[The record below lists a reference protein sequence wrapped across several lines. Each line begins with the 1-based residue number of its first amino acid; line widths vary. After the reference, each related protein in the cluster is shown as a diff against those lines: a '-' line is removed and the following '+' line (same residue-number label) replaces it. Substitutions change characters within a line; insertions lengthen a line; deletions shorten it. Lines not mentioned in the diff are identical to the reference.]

1 MTEKIILINS
11 MNKSDLKNLTKTQL
25 INLILKKNS
34 EIKVLEQQN
43 AKPIPKP
50 RTTKPVPLPRKRV
63 KQMVQDYEDKIIL
76 PPLEF
81 IDDYKP
87 VPLPRIKKPV
97 PLPRTRIKEVAKAL
111 KGYTKSF
118 EINIKNNKDPLAQL
132 QNTRKSIEN
141 HITSLIRSMKGL
153 KFVETLKVTF
163 KKTVNDKTIYKT
175 AYFNSKPQ
183 IIINNIEIPKSLQ
196 LSKQKILNMI
206 AQWISEGSGWT
217 IESVDNNYLNIV
229 QYQPMKGSS
238 YIELPQELKHHRKG
252 LINMKNKDNE
262 CFRWCHI
269 RYLNPQDVHPE
280 RIKKID
286 KEYINQLDY
295 SEIEFPVTTKK
306 YNKIEKQNEININ
319 VFGYENK
326 QPYPI
331 YISKE
336 KYEKHME
343 LLLITEDENKHYVL
357 IKDFNR
363 FMYNQTKHEHKKHFC
378 MYCLQCFS
386 SKEVLNNHKNN
397 CIQVNG
403 EQAIKMPDKNNNTL
417 KFNNFH
423 KQRPIPFVIYA
434 DFEAIT
440 EKIPGCQPNN
450 NKSFTDAYQKHTDC
464 GFGYKVVCCYDD
476 KYSQPL
482 KIYRG
487 EKAVYTFLE
496 YMLDE
501 VKYCKKIV
509 KQKFNKPLKMTKED
523 EDKFK
528 IADECH
534 ICNNKYTDEDIRV
547 RDHCHI
553 TGKYRGSA
561 HQECNLKL
569 IVNLEELK
577 IPVIFH
583 NLRGYDSHFIMQ
595 EIGAI
600 VKDYEYKNNKGQK
613 CQMNINAIPN
623 NMEKYM
629 AFMLGKHLTF
639 IDSFQFMMSSLEKLV
654 TNITKCGKCNTCKPD
669 KCMKL
674 DINYKNKTLQHKTS
688 FPCNECKNC
697 KNIDEDCINPKYDK
711 LKYTSK
717 MFKDKKLNLM
727 ARKGVYPYDYMDSF
741 EKFNSPIPQKEEF
754 FSILNNKHIS
764 NEDYEHAKN
773 IWNTFNLKNMGE
785 YHDLYLKSDILL
797 LADVFENFRKTCL
810 EYYKLDPCHYFTSP
824 GLSWDAMLKMTDIKL
839 ELMTDIDMFQFIEK
853 GLRGGISYITNR
865 YSKANNK
872 YMKDYN
878 KDKPSKYI
886 MYLDANNLYGWAMSQ
901 YLPTGGFKW
910 LKKNKI
916 DNLDL
921 GKYNE
926 QSKKGLILEV
936 DLEYPNE
943 LHDIHNDYP
952 LAPEKVK
959 VTENMLSNYCKRI
972 ADKYSISTGLVHK
985 LIPTLSNKK
994 KYVLHYRN
1002 LQLYINIGLKVSK
1015 VHRVLEFDQSPWLK
1029 QYIDYNTEK
1038 RKNAKND
1045 FEKDFFKLMNNSV
1058 FGKTMENIRKRVD
1071 VRLVTDEKKLLKLAS
1086 KPTYVS
1092 SKIFNE
1098 NLVAVHKIKE
1108 TLTLNR
1114 PAYVGMCILDLS
1126 KTLMYDF
1133 HYNYIKSKYGKK
1145 AKLLFTDTDSLTYE
1159 IEANDVYKDFFKDKD
1174 KFDNSDYPEYSPL
1187 FYKKNKKVIGKL
1199 KDEAA
1204 GIPIN
1209 EFVGLRSKMYSY
1221 MKDNQKG
1228 GKTAKGI
1235 KKNVIKNNIIH
1246 DDYKE
1251 TLFNNE
1257 QMYHK
1262 MKTIRSENHQL
1273 GSYELNKVS
1282 LSCFDDK
1289 RYIHEDGIK
1298 SYAYGHKN
1306 IF

>member
-1 MTEKIILINS
+1 MEKIISNIN
-11 MNKSDLKNLTKTQL
+11 MNKFSLKSTINDFTK
-25 INLILKKNS
+25 
-34 EIKVLEQQN
+34 
-43 AKPIPKP
+43 A
-50 RTTKPVPLPRKRV
+50 
-63 KQMVQDYEDKIIL
+63 
-76 PPLEF
+76 
-81 IDDYKP
+81 
-87 VPLPRIKKPV
+87 RIKQLKEMGIQP
-97 PLPRTRIKEVAKAL
+97 TKSQIKKIRESITQTIKSYRQEFKKSPKKDIIQMKLSEKSEEVRQKRKIKINEKAKAL

-118 EINIKNNKDPLAQL
+118 EIGIKNNKDPLKQL
-132 QNTRKSIEN
+132 QSTRIGIKANIESI
-141 HITSLIRSMKGL
+141 LKSMKGL
-153 KFVETLKVTF
+153 KFVENLKVTF
-163 KKTVNDKTIYKT
+163 KKNSKNEIITKT
-175 AYFNSKPQ
+175 AYFNSKPKT
-183 IIINNIEIPKSLQ
+183 IINKTQITEELQ
-196 LSKQKILNMI
+196 SSKHEILNI
-206 AQWISEGSGWT
+206 TAQWISEGSGWT
-217 IESVDNNYLNIV
+217 IESVDNHYLNIV
-229 QYQPMKGSS
+229 QYEPMKGSS
-238 YIELPQELKHHRKG
+238 YIELPQELNNPKKG
-252 LINMKNKDNE
+252 LINLKNNDNE

-269 RYLNPQDVHPE
+269 RYLNPQDKNPQ
-280 RIKKID
+280 RIKKSD
-286 KEYINQLDY
+286 KEFIKKLDY
-295 SEIEFPVTTKK
+295 SGIEFPVATKQ

-336 KYEKHME
+336 KYEKHLE

-363 FMYNQTKHEHKKHFC
+363 FMFNQTKHEHRKHFC

-386 SKEVLNNHKNN
+386 SEEVLKNHKNN

-423 KQRPIPFVIYA
+423 KQQPVPFVIYA

-440 EKIPGCQPNN
+440 EKISGCRPNN
-450 NKSFTDAYQKHTDC
+450 NKSFTEAYQKHTDC

-476 KYSQPL
+476 KYTQPM

-501 VKYCKKIV
+501 VKYCKRIIK
-509 KQKFNKPLKMTKED
+509 KEFNKPLNMTKEN
-523 EDKFK
+523 EEEFQKAEK
-528 IADECH
+528 CH
-534 ICNNKYTDEDIRV
+534 ICNKKYSDKDIRV

-561 HQECNLKL
+561 HQECNLQLKL
-569 IVNLEELK
+569 NPEKVK

-600 VKDYEYKNNKGQK
+600 VKDYEYTNKDGKK

-629 AFMLGKHLTF
+629 AFMLGNHLTF
-639 IDSFQFMMSSLEKLV
+639 LDSFQFMSSSLEKLV
-654 TNITKCGKCNTCKPD
+654 GN
-669 KCMKL
+669 L
-674 DINYKNKTLQHKTS
+674 
-688 FPCNECKNC
+688 
-697 KNIDEDCINPKYDK
+697 PKES

-717 MFKDKKLNLM
+717 IFKGTKFDLM
-727 ARKGVYPYDYMDSF
+727 VRKGVYPYDYMDSF
-741 EKFNSPIPQKEEF
+741 DKFNSPLPKKEEF
-754 FSILNNKHIS
+754 YSILNNEHIS
-764 NEDYEHAKN
+764 DENYKHAQN
-773 IWNTFNLKNMGE
+773 VWNTFNLKNMGE
-785 YHDLYLKSDILL
+785 YHDLYLQSDILL
-797 LADVFENFRKTCL
+797 LTDVFENFRKTCL

-839 ELMTDIDMFQFIEK
+839 ELMTDVDMFQFIEK
-853 GLRGGISYITNR
+853 GLRGGISYIANR
-865 YSKANNK
+865 YGKANNK
-872 YMKDYN
+872 YMKDYK

-886 MYLDANNLYGWAMSQ
+886 MDLDANNLYGWAMSQ

-910 LKKNKI
+910 LKQNKI

-921 GKYNE
+921 KKYDKEN
-926 QSKKGLILEV
+926 KKGIILEV
-936 DLEYPNE
+936 DLEYPE
-943 LHDIHNDYP
+943 KLHDLHNDYP

-959 VTENMLSNYCKRI
+959 VTDNMLSNYCKKI
-972 ADKYSISTGLVHK
+972 ADKYNISTGLVYK
-985 LIPTLSNKK
+985 LIPTLNKK
-994 KYVLHYRN
+994 EKYVLHYRN
-1002 LQLYINIGLKVSK
+1002 LQLYIDLGLKLTK
-1015 VHRVLEFDQSPWLK
+1015 IHRVLEFDQSPWLK

-1071 VRLVTDEKKLLKLAS
+1071 VRLVTDEKKLLKLTS

-1133 HYNYIKSKYGKK
+1133 HYKYIKEKYGQK

-1159 IEANDVYKDFFKDKD
+1159 IEAKDVYKDFFKDKD
-1174 KFDNSDYPEYSPL
+1174 KFDNSDYPEYSPF
-1187 FYKKNKKVIGKL
+1187 FYKENKKVIGKF

-1204 GIPIN
+1204 GIPII
-1209 EFVGLRSKMYSY
+1209 EFIGLRSKMYSY
-1221 MKDNQKG
+1221 IKDNQKG

-1251 TLFNNE
+1251 TLFNNK

-1289 RYIHEDGIK
+1289 RYIHNNGID
-1298 SYAYGHKN
+1298 SYAYGHNN
-1306 IF
+1306 ISFYV

>member
-1 MTEKIILINS
+1 
-11 MNKSDLKNLTKTQL
+11 
-25 INLILKKNS
+25 
-34 EIKVLEQQN
+34 
-43 AKPIPKP
+43 
-50 RTTKPVPLPRKRV
+50 
-63 KQMVQDYEDKIIL
+63 
-76 PPLEF
+76 
-81 IDDYKP
+81 
-87 VPLPRIKKPV
+87 
-97 PLPRTRIKEVAKAL
+97 
-111 KGYTKSF
+111 
-118 EINIKNNKDPLAQL
+118 
-132 QNTRKSIEN
+132 
-141 HITSLIRSMKGL
+141 
-153 KFVETLKVTF
+153 
-163 KKTVNDKTIYKT
+163 
-175 AYFNSKPQ
+175 
-183 IIINNIEIPKSLQ
+183 
-196 LSKQKILNMI
+196 
-206 AQWISEGSGWT
+206 
-217 IESVDNNYLNIV
+217 
-229 QYQPMKGSS
+229 MKGSS
-238 YIELPQELKHHRKG
+238 YIELPQELRHHRKG
-252 LINMKNKDNE
+252 LINMKNEDNE

-269 RYLNPQDVHPE
+269 RYLNPQDKNPQ
-280 RIKKID
+280 RIKKSD
-286 KEYINQLDY
+286 KEFIKKLDY
-295 SEIEFPVTTKK
+295 SGIEFPVATKQ

-331 YISKE
+331 FVSKE
-336 KYEKHME
+336 KYERQMN

-363 FMYNQTKHEHKKHFC
+363 FMFFLNQTKHEHRKHFC
-378 MYCLQCFS
+378 MHCLQCFS
-386 SKEVLNNHKNN
+386 SEEVLNNHKNN

-403 EQAIKMPDKNNNTL
+403 TQAVKMPNKDNNIL

-423 KQRPIPFVIYA
+423 KQQPVPFVIYA

-440 EKIPGCQPNN
+440 EKISGCQPNN

-501 VKYCKKIV
+501 VKYCKKV
-509 KQKFNKPLKMTKED
+509 MKKEFNKPLKMTKED
-523 EDKFK
+523 EKKFQK
-528 IADECH
+528 AEECH
-534 ICNNKYTDEDIRV
+534 ICDKKYTDKDIRV

-561 HQECNLKL
+561 HQECNLK
-569 IVNLEELK
+569 IRVNPEEVK

-600 VKDYEYKNNKGQK
+600 VKEYEYTNKKGQK

-629 AFMLGKHLTF
+629 AFMLGNHLTF
-639 IDSFQFMMSSLEKLV
+639 LDSFQFMSSGLEKLV

-674 DINYKNKTLQHKTS
+674 NINNKNKTLQHKTS
-688 FPCNECKNC
+688 LPCNECKNC
-697 KNIDEDCINPKYDK
+697 KNIDEACINPNYDK

-717 MFKDKKLNLM
+717 MFKDKKLDLM

-741 EKFNSPIPQKEEF
+741 EKFNSPLPKKEEF
-754 FSILNNKHIS
+754 FSILNNEHIS

-773 IWNTFNLKNMGE
+773 VWNTFNLKNMGE

-797 LADVFENFRKTCL
+797 LVDVFENFRKTCL

-853 GLRGGISYITNR
+853 GLRGGISYIANR
-865 YSKANNK
+865 YGKANNK
-872 YMKDYN
+872 YMKEYD
-878 KDKPSKYI
+878 DKAPSKYI

-901 YLPTGGFKW
+901 YLPTGGFRWMTQKQ
-910 LKKNKI
+910 I
-916 DNLDL
+916 DKTNLALYKED
-921 GKYNE
+921 
-926 QSKKGLILEV
+926 SKKGFILEV

-943 LHDIHNDYP
+943 LHDLHNDYP

-959 VTENMLSNYCKRI
+959 VTENMLSDYCKSI

-985 LIPTLSNKK
+985 LIPTLGKK
-994 KYVLHYRN
+994 EKYVLHYRN
-1002 LQLYINIGLKVSK
+1002 LQLYIDLGLKVTK

-1058 FGKTMENIRKRVD
+1058 FGKTMENITKRVD
-1071 VRLVTDEKKLLKLAS
+1071 VRLVTDEKKLLKLTS

-1126 KTLMYDF
+1126 KTLMYHF
-1133 HYNYIKSKYGKK
+1133 HYNYIKRNYGYK

-1174 KFDNSDYPEYSPL
+1174 KFDNSDYPEYSPF
-1187 FYKKNKKVIGKL
+1187 FYKKNKKVIGKF

-1204 GIPIN
+1204 GIPII

-1235 KKNVIKNNIIH
+1235 KKNVIKNNIMH

-1251 TLFNNE
+1251 TLFNNK

-1282 LSCFDDK
+1282 LCCFDDK
-1289 RYIHEDGIK
+1289 RYIHDNGIT
-1298 SYAYGHKN
+1298 SYAYGHKKIIPKTYSN
-1306 IF
+1306 